1 MATFNGGR
9 MVALFL
15 CLFFA
20 LNTSFAQED
29 DWVTV
34 AVYMPDPIVEQMAPE
49 VEAYIEKWL
58 DPLTWE
64 TFEDDFTPARD
75 AQMDTVKAENAARIQ
90 AAKVFLK
97 ADKVR
102 REDGTSTWYPAW
114 IPLALAKG
122 DKEEGV
128 PTDSL
133 FKKILSIE
141 GPTYSVGPRV
151 GEPQTLR
158 EFFDLD
164 GLEPDGLEADGSQK
178 FRRCIQGRERCR
190 NEEFAHFANLVTFH
204 ENPEVNVISFTVRA
218 KRSEGGDLPD
228 EVDPTFAGEQDGG
241 DPTKTRE
248 GGIARASA
256 EFDYESIR
264 LLQPAEH
271 DPDEYVI
278 DISPYWKPA
287 AKPAASAEASSWGR
301 IKATFAND

>member
-9 MVALFL
+9 MVALSV
-15 CLFFA
+15 CLLFA
-20 LNTSFAQED
+20 NASFAQD
-29 DWVTV
+29 GWVTV

-64 TFEDDFTPARD
+64 TFERDFTPARE
-75 AQMDTVKAENAARIQ
+75 AQLAQVEAENEARIQ
-90 AAKVFLK
+90 AAEAFLR
-97 ADKVR
+97 ADLVR
-102 REDGTSTWYPAW
+102 RKDGTSTWYPAW

-133 FKKILSIE
+133 FKNILKIE
-141 GPTYSVGPRV
+141 GPTFSAEPFRV
-151 GEPQTLR
+151 GKPQTLR
-158 EFFDLD
+158 EFFERD
-164 GLEPDGLEADGSQK
+164 GEEPDGLNADGSQK
-178 FRRCIQGRERCR
+178 FRSCILGRERCR
-190 NEEFAHFANLVTFH
+190 KNEFANFADLVDFH

-218 KRSEGGDLPD
+218 RRSEGGALPPG
-228 EVDPTFAGEQDGG
+228 EDPTFAGELDGG
-241 DPTKTRE
+241 DSTKPVE
-248 GGIARASA
+248 GGVTLPSA
-256 EFDYESIR
+256 EFDYDSIR

-278 DISPYWKPA
+278 DISPYWTPA

-301 IKATFAND
+301 IKATFADN